1 MEDAVTQLQR
11 LWLTEAIHW
20 RETHAGPLDDAEA
33 VRRARQQGGSLE
45 TRLQHRAMQLAER
58 DGLSSALRR
67 WRQGSSLALLLL
79 ALLALLSGAGMAA
92 AALGDGTRPVNVFWA
107 VGSLLGL
114 NLLMLALW
122 LGALLT
128 GQRQA
133 GTLGRAWLWLSEK
146 CARDAQAAHLI
157 PSLLLLLQR
166 RNLTRWLL
174 GAAANGLW
182 LLCATSALVTLALML
197 ATRRYGFVWE
207 TTLLG
212 SDMFVN
218 LTQAL
223 GTLPAALGF
232 SVPGAEA
239 IRASGQSAVAG
250 AGQPWATWLLGVL
263 LCYGVL
269 PRALLAL
276 LCWSLWRRGKRH
288 LTVDIYNP
296 LAQAL
301 AERLMPTSE
310 TLGVNDPA
318 PAPAAPAAYA
328 QPRAIGNGAVAV
340 AIELDGDHP
349 WPPPLPG
356 DAENAGILDD
366 RASRKRLL
374 DQFTQDPPRRLLMAC
389 DPRRSPDRGTLA
401 LLGELARSA
410 TQARVWLMPA
420 PAGQALNAERLA
432 DWQTALAQ
440 AGLEQATAQWLE
452 ADHG

>member
-1 MEDAVTQLQR
+1 MEDAVTELQR

-20 RETHAGPLDDAEA
+20 RETHAGPLDDSEA
-33 VRRARQQGGSLE
+33 VRQARQQGGSLE
-45 TRLQHRAMQLAER
+45 ARLQHRARLLADR
-58 DGLSSALRR
+58 DGLTTALSR
-67 WRQGSSLALLLL
+67 WRQGASVAMLLL
-79 ALLALLSGAGMAA
+79 AALAVLSGAGMAA

-114 NLLMLALW
+114 NLLMLAVW

-166 RNLTRWLL
+166 RNLARWLL
-174 GAAANGLW
+174 GTAANSLW
-182 LLCATSALVTLALML
+182 LLCAGSAFATLVLML

-207 TTLLG
+207 TTLLS
-212 SDMFVN
+212 SDTFVS

-223 GTLPAALGF
+223 GALPSLLGF
-232 SVPGAEA
+232 SVPDTDAV
-239 IRASGQSAVAG
+239 RASGQTAVAG

-269 PRALLAL
+269 PRAALAL
-276 LCWSLWRRGKRH
+276 LCWALWRRGKPR
-288 LTVDIYNP
+288 LSVDMLSP
-296 LAQAL
+296 WAQAL
-301 AERLMPTSE
+301 TERLMPTSE
-310 TLGVNDPA
+310 PLGINDPA
-318 PAPAAPAAYA
+318 PKLAAHTPSPPLNAT
-328 QPRAIGNGAVAV
+328 GNGHVAV
-340 AIELDGDHP
+340 AIELDGEQP
-349 WPPPLPG
+349 WPPQLPA
-356 DAENAGILDD
+356 DAEDAGVLDD
-366 RASRKRLL
+366 RASRQRLL
-374 DQFTQDPPRRLLMAC
+374 ERFTEHPPQRLLMAC

-410 TQARVWLMPA
+410 AQARVWLLPA
-420 PAGQALNAERLA
+420 PPGQALNAERLA

-440 AGLEQATAQWLE
+440 AGLEQATVQWLE